1 MGEKKK
7 SFYSREK
14 EGGGGGGEE
23 TLQIHPNDPFSLSM
37 ELNKLH
43 PLSEPETE
51 WKIHASSFLLLELA
65 AFWNES
71 REYVSATEEKG
82 KQLPA
87 DILLLGVFIALC
99 KKKVGLGKNVCGWL
113 LS

>member
-7 SFYSREK
+7 SLYSREK
-14 EGGGGGGEE
+14 EGGGGGEE
-23 TLQIHPNDPFSLSM
+23 TLQIHPNDPFPLSM

-65 AFWNES
+65 AFWNEN
-71 REYVSATEEKG
+71 REYVSATEERG
-82 KQLPA
+82 KQLPG
-87 DILLLGVFIALC
+87 DILLLGVLIALC
-99 KKKVGLGKNVCGWL
+99 KKVGLGKNVYKWL
-113 LS
+113 LW